1 MRALEAELW
10 RTFPAIKKQVD
21 SLEES
26 GVLVVNKEGNGFSIA
41 MKKELFPL
49 FKEFFFSSLKV
60 SLEMIFHENEEMI
73 TSYFWWKKFWIALD
87 MDLIVVYHSD
97 NMERLTKIKN
107 QISEIFSNYFIE
119 NGSIVYMPFDEW
131 QKRYRLSDR
140 FVLQVMRFYP
150 NVKV

>member
-1 MRALEAELW
+1 
-10 RTFPAIKKQVD
+10 
-21 SLEES
+21 
-26 GVLVVNKEGNGFSIA
+26 
-41 MKKELFPL
+41 
-49 FKEFFFSSLKV
+49 
-60 SLEMIFHENEEMI
+60 
-73 TSYFWWKKFWIALD
+73 

-97 NMERLTKIKN
+97 NMEKLTKIKN